1 MDARLAEFREIAKE
15 VVRSACRTA
24 LLDAGFTPDD
34 YFYQGVETSAQGRSQ
49 WRVQKIVLGANG
61 VSGLCPK
68 RGCRGRAPAGGSGG
82 LRHSEA
88 GVLVHSV

>member
-1 MDARLAEFREIAKE
+1 MAEFREIAKE

-34 YFYQGVETSAQGRSQ
+34 YFYQGVETSAQGRI
-49 WRVQKIVLGANG
+49 VQKIVLGANG
-61 VSGLCPK
+61 VLGLCPK
-68 RGCRGRAPAGGSGG
+68 RGCRGRAPAVGTGG